1 MFREQAQIGL
11 KGRQHLHGVE
21 CRSSSS
27 AKTSGSAFSV
37 PPRSFVR
44 PIRDVGPERGDRRPP
59 RCYRERGRGT
69 FAPGRLTVSPWKCAR
84 MLKALNLNHR
94 QIVEAPLI
102 RVEAIGRTEPHTEV
116 AMKDQAERFPT
127 VIASHAFNMRRTW
140 SLALDLRSPFPRLR
154 KTNSKAFGGFPTNPA
169 VETAS
174 PLGTNAYR
182 ASRLSSRQARND
194 FESPEL
200 ERRGGRAA

>member
-1 MFREQAQIGL
+1 
-11 KGRQHLHGVE
+11 
-21 CRSSSS
+21 
-27 AKTSGSAFSV
+27 
-37 PPRSFVR
+37 
-44 PIRDVGPERGDRRPP
+44 
-59 RCYRERGRGT
+59 
-69 FAPGRLTVSPWKCAR
+69 

-102 RVEAIGRTEPHTEV
+102 RVEAIGRTEPHTEI

-127 VIASHAFNMRRTW
+127 VIASHGFNMRQTS
-140 SLALDLRSPFPRLR
+140 SLALHLRSPFPRLR
-154 KTNSKAFGGFPTNPA
+154 KTNPKAFGGFPTNPA
-169 VETAS
+169 IETS
-174 PLGTNAYR
+174 RLGTNAYR